1 MATHETSGW
10 RYVAV
15 WGALCI
21 LTFATYG
28 LHDLIGNREPLSL
41 IVAMAIALVKSAL
54 VALFFMELWEHRG
67 ANRFVFAV
75 SIAFVLLL
83 MGFSIADV
91 QTRYPLAVPPHGKSA
106 NQSSQSSP
114 LP

>member
-1 MATHETSGW
+1 M
-10 RYVAV
+10 
-15 WGALCI
+15 

-41 IVAMAIALVKSAL
+41 IVAMTIALVKSAL
-54 VALFFMELWEHRG
+54 VALFFMELWEHKG

-91 QTRYPLAVPPHGKSA
+91 HTRYPLAVPPRHAPA
-106 NQSSQSSP
+106 NLSERAPP

>member
-1 MATHETSGW
+1 MAHKTSGW

-15 WGALCI
+15 WGALCV

-41 IVAMAIALVKSAL
+41 IVAMTIALVKSAL
-54 VALFFMELWEHRG
+54 VALFFMELWEHKG

-91 QTRYPLAVPPHGKSA
+91 HTRYPLAVPPRHAPA
-106 NQSSQSSP
+106 NLSERAPP